1 MSHMG
6 GVTPFLLF
14 RLNGLDDE
22 PKLRPRLPDGV
33 AAHSD
38 FVTT

>member
-6 GVTPFLLF
+6 GMILLPLF
-14 RLNGLDDE
+14 RLSGLDDE
-22 PKLRPRLPDGV
+22 SKLRPRLPDGV